1 MKAIEAASFYFCC
14 ASFTLIWEINEL
26 NDKWLVK
33 LIFTNVANKVEMQ
46 IEVVFRGNIY
56 GNVCMRLGTS

>member
-33 LIFTNVANKVEMQ
+33 LIFTNVAN
-46 IEVVFRGNIY
+46 
-56 GNVCMRLGTS
+56 